1 VAVVALRTTGL
12 RQVTVDDHT
21 MALRLMVDRRDWL
34 GRARTDTVNRL
45 HALLLDLPVDLVA
58 GGANKHL
65 TAPQARTILASV
77 RPRDVVGR
85 TRRQLAAE
93 LITELAVID
102 KKIKQAN
109 AALTGLIAASHLQR
123 LHGVGPS
130 NAPGCSATSATS
142 PASPA
147 ATTSRPVTAP
157 HPWMPP
163 PPTNTATGS
172 RGPATGASTGPC
184 TSWPA

>member
-12 RQVTVDDHT
+12 RQVRVDDAT
-21 MALRLMVDRRDWL
+21 VALRLMVDRRDWL
-34 GRARTDTVNRL
+34 GQARTDTVNRL
-45 HALLLDLPVDLVA
+45 HALLLDLVA

-102 KKIKQAN
+102 KKIKLADQALN
-109 AALTGLIAASHLQR
+109 ELIA
-123 LHGVGPS
+123 
-130 NAPGCSATSATS
+130 
-142 PASPA
+142 
-147 ATTSRPVTAP
+147 
-157 HPWMPP
+157 
-163 PPTNTATGS
+163 ATGS
-172 RGPATGASTGPC
+172 RLQQLHGIGPSVAGRLLGDIGDITRFASRNHFA
-184 TSWPA
+184 SWNSRRTPGRVLRRPTTPSAVAGR

>member
-1 VAVVALRTTGL
+1 MAVVALRTTGL
-12 RQVTVDDHT
+12 RQVTVDDSM

-45 HALLLDLPVDLVA
+45 HALLLDLVA

-65 TAPQARTILASV
+65 TAIQARSLLATV

-102 KKIKQAN
+102 KKIKLAERR
-109 AALTGLIAASHLQR
+109 S
-123 LHGVGPS
+123 
-130 NAPGCSATSATS
+130 TS
-142 PASPA
+142 
-147 ATTSRPVTAP
+147 
-157 HPWMPP
+157 
-163 PPTNTATGS
+163 
-172 RGPATGASTGPC
+172 
-184 TSWPA
+184 